1 MTGLSRVTI
10 RRYLDAGRFPNAFRD
25 VNSTRKPA
33 PWRIPAQDLRRLG
46 LSITEP
52 AATAATTPETAE
64 HGAKT
69 VARLEVE
76 SAVNLALATERLR
89 TVEVLIGVNERL
101 LDTVVELAIRR
112 TPDSSG

>member
-25 VNSTRKPA
+25 SSSARKPA
-33 PWRIPAQDLRRLG
+33 PWRIPAGDLRRLG

-52 AATAATTPETAE
+52 QATADAAPDTAE
-64 HGAKT
+64 PEEKR

-76 SAVNLALATERLR
+76 SAVNLAVATERLR
-89 TVEVLIGVNERL
+89 TVEVLIAFNERL
-101 LDTVVELAIRR
+101 LDTVVELAARR